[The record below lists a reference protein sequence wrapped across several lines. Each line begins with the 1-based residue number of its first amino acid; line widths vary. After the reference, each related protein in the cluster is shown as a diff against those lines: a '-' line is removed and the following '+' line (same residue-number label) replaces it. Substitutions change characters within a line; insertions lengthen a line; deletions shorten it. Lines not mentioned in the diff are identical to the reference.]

1 MVSVT
6 VLIFNF
12 PNGCDA
18 PSALLNKNARNFD
31 LKVRYNAAL
40 NLTHDIPFN
49 SISIAFLV
57 HYWIKKLS
65 AKKTMDGDFKIVNI
79 FIVC

>member
-1 MVSVT
+1 MNVRHQNPITLAPFYLCIVHARCMVSVT

-57 HYWIKKLS
+57 HY
-65 AKKTMDGDFKIVNI
+65 
-79 FIVC
+79 